1 VAVLGFF
8 LGGAGISVA
17 APVLLGTAG
26 RGASSEERGTSVASV
41 TTISYLGFLLGPPLI
56 GLVSG
61 ALDLRA
67 GIALLAGIAV
77 ITSAAAS
84 SLGDALSLR
93 RRPARPE
100 PRRARLESKA

>member
-1 VAVLGFF
+1 VAIVGFF

-26 RGASSEERGTSVASV
+26 RGASAEERGTSVASV

-67 GIALLAGIAV
+67 GIVLLAGIAV
-77 ITSAAAS
+77 ATSVAAS
-84 SLGDALSLR
+84 SLGDALTI
-93 RRPARPE
+93 
-100 PRRARLESKA
+100 RRAGQLGQG